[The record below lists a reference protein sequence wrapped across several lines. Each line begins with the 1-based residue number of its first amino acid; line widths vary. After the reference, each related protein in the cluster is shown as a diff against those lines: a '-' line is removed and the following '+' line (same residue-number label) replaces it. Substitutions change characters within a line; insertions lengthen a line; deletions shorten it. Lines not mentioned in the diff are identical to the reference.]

1 MNEQAIKF
9 RSLDNWFTTAQG
21 EQVATAFASEL
32 SLLAEN
38 VHGEKLLQFSNCG
51 ENQWLSQMRFS
62 YKWILTPY
70 LDKQKTSLTTSY
82 YSLPIE
88 RESIDCIIAPL
99 TFEAFKRN
107 QDPLEEMDRI
117 LKSTGI
123 VVFFGINP
131 CSFWGAAL
139 KMGKVACFGGANTC
153 LRSVFY
159 LKRAMQHRG
168 YQQLSHTSFYYIPPV
183 SSKNHIKKLEFL
195 NEMGK
200 MIWPFPAGFYCLI
213 MQKLSYPPLSPLL
226 ERLNEKT
233 RLKEETVLGITSQSN
248 Q

>member
-21 EQVATAFASEL
+21 TQVAAAFDSEL
-32 SLLAEN
+32 SVLAEH
-38 VHGEKLLQFSNCG
+38 VGGEKLLQFSSCG
-51 ENQWLSQMRFS
+51 ESQWLSQMRFRH
-62 YKWILTPY
+62 KWILTPY

-82 YSLPIE
+82 CTLPIE

-139 KMGKVACFGGANTC
+139 KMGKVACFGGADTH

-168 YQQLSHTSFYYIPPV
+168 YQQLCQTSFYYIPPI
-183 SSKNHIKKLEFL
+183 SSKNHIKTFEFL

-213 MQKLSYPPLSPLL
+213 MQKRSYPPLSPLL
-226 ERLNEKT
+226 ERLNEKA
-233 RLKEETVLGITSQSN
+233 RLTEGAALGISRQSN